1 MTKSKSEKAE
11 KEAVRTIASM
21 MVASARTAPKAN
33 GIDDVKMLVLNGDD
47 LESLAS
53 VMDEIAAQRTTP
65 YPSDAFH
72 MNADMVRQSSCV
84 LLIGVRGSR
93 RDIEKA
99 LDCGACGYGT
109 CENFR
114 KAGRR
119 KGNDFYGPTCILKA
133 LDLGIAIGSAVKLA
147 GEFHV
152 DNRIMY
158 TIGVAAKRMHLLDSD
173 VIIGIPMSITGKNPY
188 FPYFGLIPTQVE

>member
-1 MTKSKSEKAE
+1 MTKFKSEKAE
-11 KEAVRTIASM
+11 KEAMGIIASM

-33 GIDDVKMLVLNGDD
+33 GVDDVEMLVLNGDD

-53 VMDEIAAQRTTP
+53 VMDKIAAQRASP
-65 YPSDAFH
+65 YPSEAFH

-84 LLIGVRGSR
+84 LLIGVRGR
-93 RDIEKA
+93 RRNIEKP

-109 CENFR
+109 CENFQ

-119 KGNDFYGPTCILKA
+119 KGNDFSGPTCILKA

-158 TIGVAAKRMHLLDSD
+158 TIGVAAKRMQLLDAD
-173 VIIGIPMSITGKNPY
+173 VIIGIPLSITGKNPY
-188 FPYFGLIPTQVE
+188 FPYYGLIPARVE